1 MPFMPDLFPCMLF
14 TLLSIPVA
22 QQISTE
28 TSMTRHKNILTLSRD
43 YLLVLSF
50 LSLLIFLTIL
60 ILEIIC
66 LY

>member
-22 QQISTE
+22 QQISTA
-28 TSMTRHKNILTLSRD
+28 TSMTRHKNILTLSPD

-50 LSLLIFLTIL
+50 LSLLILTIL